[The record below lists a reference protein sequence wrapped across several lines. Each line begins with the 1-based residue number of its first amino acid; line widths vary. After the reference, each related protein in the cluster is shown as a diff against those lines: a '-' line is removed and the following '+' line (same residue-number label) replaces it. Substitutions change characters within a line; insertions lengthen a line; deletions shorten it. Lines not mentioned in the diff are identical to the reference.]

1 MFPHEGENFLIRFSG
16 IQLQHPVKQESFLNK
31 IITDDHMH
39 CWRRRRGPGRPV
51 KPRNIAFWRGPFAF
65 LPSLPDG
72 RIVEGQPIYL
82 TPDEVESFRLVYL
95 EELTQEEAAK
105 RMGISRGTLWRS
117 LYNARKKIAMALAE
131 MRPLVIGP

>member
-1 MFPHEGENFLIRFSG
+1 M
-16 IQLQHPVKQESFLNK
+16 
-31 IITDDHMH
+31 
-39 CWRRRRGPGRPV
+39 
-51 KPRNIAFWRGPFAF
+51 KPRNILFWRGSFAF
-65 LPSLPDG
+65 IPSLPDG

-117 LYNARKKIAMALAE
+117 LYSARRKIAMALAE
-131 MRPLVIGP
+131 MRPLIIGPLDSTYFLPSERS